1 MRVTSELLAEYALE
15 VSIDDLPDDVIEQA
29 ERLTL
34 DTLACAVGAY
44 AAPPSKVLRQTY
56 GDRDGSEEPATIL
69 GSGSQ
74 VDVEYAAL
82 INGTMGRYYDFNC
95 CYSTGESACH
105 PSDHIP
111 SLVSV
116 AEAENAS
123 GADLLEAIVIAYE
136 IQSRGVDTGTAWP
149 NGFDY
154 TTWGAYSAAA
164 SVGALMD
171 LDHEAL
177 VNAIGIAGT
186 AENGL
191 LISRLGEVSMWKAV
205 AMPNTVHNAI
215 KACQMARNGLTGPA
229 AVLDGDEGSFADA
242 IAGEPVEFAALG
254 GRDGAGYRIMETS
267 IKAFACG
274 YFTHPAVTAVLDVV
288 QEHDLEPDEIESIE
302 VRSFEHTVQVYASG
316 PEKWSTDLTRETA
329 DHSLPYNVATAVLH
343 GEVKPEHYEPDALN
357 DERVHALMQLVSVK
371 ADEELE
377 RYRQEHPRHVPAVAQ
392 ISARGETYESRA
404 NYPLG
409 HPERPLSTAEI
420 EDKARDLMATYLTDT
435 QIQEIIER
443 CEGLAHE
450 GSVDEIVSALQ
461 I

>member
-1 MRVTSELLAEYALE
+1 MQVTSDLLAEYARE
-15 VSIDDLPDDVIEQA
+15 VSIDELPEDVVAQA

-34 DTLACAVGAY
+34 DTIACAVGAY
-44 AAPPSKVLRQTY
+44 AVPPSKVLRRTF
-56 GDRDGSEEPATIL
+56 GDRNGGDDSATIL
-69 GSGSQ
+69 GTDDRL
-74 VDVEYAAL
+74 DVEYAAL
-82 INGTMGRYYDFNC
+82 INGTMGRYFDFNC

-116 AEAENAS
+116 AEAEGAS
-123 GADLLEAIVIAYE
+123 GADLVEAVVIAYE

-171 LDHEAL
+171 LSHGEL
-177 VNAIGIAGT
+177 VNAIGMAGT

-205 AMPNTVHNAI
+205 AMPNTVHNAV
-215 KACQMARNGLTGPA
+215 KACQMARNGLTGPG
-229 AVLDGDEGSFADA
+229 AVLEGAEGSFADA
-242 IAGEPVEFAALG
+242 VADGIVEFEALG

-288 QEHDLEPDEIESIE
+288 EEHHLEPDAIESIE

-343 GEVKPEHYEPDALN
+343 GEVKPEHYEPAALD
-357 DERVHALMQLVSVK
+357 DERVHALMQLVSVE
-371 ADEELE
+371 ADDELE
-377 RYRQEHPRHVPAVAQ
+377 RYRRENPRHVPAVAR
-392 ISARGETYESRA
+392 ITADGETYESRA

-409 HPERPLSTAEI
+409 HPERPLSTDEI
-420 EDKARDLMATYLTDT
+420 EDKARDLLETYLTSD
-435 QIQEIIER
+435 QIDETVDR
-443 CEGLAHE
+443 CEGLADE
-450 GSVDEIVSALQ
+450 PSVDGLVSALE